1 MNEWKCIVEKSKNS
15 QTRCNK
21 LPRYIWEG
29 VSTVG
34 WPSQSRVG
42 YFPQSNLLSHQFIFY
57 FPMFSQNVLKR
68 ILKILVA
75 PKVRK
80 PMRGITKY
88 ELNEY
93 NVGHIYFFAVYL
105 IRKYVCISIS

>member
-34 WPSQSRVG
+34 WPSQSIVG